1 MDRKSIS
8 ELYNSYLDKFTLNA
22 DGVPTFSKDDISVIQ
37 NAVEQIFSD
46 INKNQS
52 LEIGNN
58 RFLARGLKAYSDF
71 TEDGAQVLTTN
82 VIYPITQD
90 KKIIDLESLFDLNSS
105 FDGSI
110 ESIYK
115 RYDDVFR
122 NNFNEA
128 FIGNP
133 LTKEDNAQV
142 LENRKILTQMAQEY
156 DDFDP
161 FESDKD
167 VRDLFRTQQGTTQPT
182 GPQRGDQFYDP
193 KRKRQYVYE
202 GPDETFEGMHSF
214 ISDQGRTFVGN
225 LDDLEKFTDESRFL
239 NIDDL
244 SEYRS
249 AIDDLDTFLG
259 DIRHGSK
266 SMEDG
271 FWNKAQKAVRRVNKA
286 EGKVKKKI
294 KYHRM
299 ENDAYKKKKVLQ
311 GYINDWKQKH
321 TQQNTS
327 QPETTQRTRRRGNV
341 EHRQHTVPNRTVSQP
356 ESPSKKRRKGVH
368 KDQSETIF
376 VRDSFWANKQDPDL
390 EDMDGGPDWD
400 GGANDFDQ
408 GAYYEEDT
416 PEADVSPE
424 DDWTPE
430 YDDIPPGF
438 EDLGDEVIANLT
450 DEQIFKQAQNEEQLK
465 FFEKARNEARRR
477 LGLEEISFNMDTG
490 NNTINNNFNG
500 VNQERQQQGR
510 NNQQQQ
516 RGNQEHKID
525 TDKPWTWT
533 DDDIRTMADG
543 DPDAAMDLI
552 NQREQARQQQQQG
565 QNQQRQTQEQTK
577 NTAEETTGD
586 TSGSSNK
593 ETPKGNID
601 EETLKKRKIERQQR
615 SDRVRHAN
623 RRLKGKTGE
632 QLKNRSKGAL
642 RRGRAKGK
650 YTGKKF
656 RVKGGNLKQAVANT
670 IINEV
675 AEEAVENILH
685 PNMFNSLDQFA
696 DMSDDDIQHF
706 ADMIENEDLRKQR
719 TKEWKDKRKQ
729 ARNERKKQQKIDKQ
743 EKIEETINDLHE
755 QYVNGEYKQQIPMHE
770 KAKMNKIEFEV
781 DENGNTIIKKNK
793 LFGGSADG
801 DDIFGWMKKH
811 NIGLGEAINV
821 LSTIGS
827 YKDARKQGKGV
838 VSSIASAAGT
848 FVKGELLGFWG
859 SLGWEVAKGI
869 PKLAI
874 KGAETLYKENRKMN
888 SAANQQVFGGA
899 QFQDTQ
905 QLATMRQ
912 SGMEMAKMAQYNLQ
926 QTLMGAEATHLH
938 R

>member
-8 ELYNSYLDKFTLNA
+8 ELYNSYLDKFILNSE
-22 DGVPTFSKDDISVIQ
+22 GVPIHSRDDISVIQ
-37 NAVEQIFSD
+37 NAVNKVFDD
-46 INKNQS
+46 INKNQT

-58 RFLARGLKAYSDF
+58 RFMAKSLKAFNDF
-71 TEDGAQVLTTN
+71 TEDGAQVLTSN
-82 VIYPITQD
+82 IIYPITQD
-90 KKIIDLESLFDLNSS
+90 KKIIDLESLFDLNFS
-105 FDGSI
+105 FDGSV

-128 FIGNP
+128 FISSP
-133 LTKEDNAQV
+133 LTKEDSAQV
-142 LENRKILTQMAQEY
+142 LENRKILTQMTQEY

-167 VRDLFRTQQGTTQPT
+167 VRDLFKPQQGTTQPT

-202 GPDETFEGMHSF
+202 GPDDVFEGKHSF

-266 SMEDG
+266 SIEDG
-271 FWNKAQKAVRRVNKA
+271 FWDRAQKAVRRVNKA

-294 KYHRM
+294 KHHRM
-299 ENDAYKKKKVLQ
+299 ETDSYKKKKVLQ

-321 TQQNTS
+321 TQQQQQQSTP
-327 QPETTQRTRRRGNV
+327 QPETINQTG
-341 EHRQHTVPNRTVSQP
+341 
-356 ESPSKKRRKGVH
+356 
-368 KDQSETIF
+368 
-376 VRDSFWANKQDPDL
+376 PDL

-408 GAYYEEDT
+408 GAQYEEDIPDTNT
-416 PEADVSPE
+416 PPEEEWFSGHEGADDVPFGAE
-424 DDWTPE
+424 DF
-430 YDDIPPGF
+430 DDEF
-438 EDLGDEVIANLT
+438 LANLT
-450 DEQIFKQAQNEEQLK
+450 DDQILNQAQTNEELERYIK
-465 FFEKARNEARRR
+465 MRDDARAR
-477 LGLEEISFNMDTG
+477 LGMDNQTFNTETETK
-490 NNTINNNFNG
+490 TINNNFNG
-500 VNQERQQQGR
+500 VNQEH
-510 NNQQQQ
+510 QQQ
-516 RGNQEHKID
+516 RRNQEQNRSSGGNSNQQGNID
-525 TDKPWTWT
+525 MEKPWTWT
-533 DDDIRTMADG
+533 DDDIRAMADG
-543 DPDAAMDLI
+543 DPDTAQELI
-552 NQREQARQQQQQG
+552 NQREQAKQQQQQG

-577 NTAEETTGD
+577 ETAEQTTGD
-586 TSGSSNK
+586 TSTTK

-615 SDRVRHAN
+615 SDRIRHAN
-623 RRLKGKTGE
+623 KKLKGKTGK

-650 YTGKKF
+650 YTGNKF

-670 IINEV
+670 IVNEI
-675 AEEAVENILH
+675 AEEAVKNILH

-706 ADMIENEDLRKQR
+706 ADMIENEDLRNKR

-729 ARNERKKQQKIDKQ
+729 ARDERKKKAKANKQ
-743 EKIEETINDLHE
+743 ETMEAKINDLHE
-755 QYVNGEYKQQIPMHE
+755 QYVNGEYKQEIPMHE
-770 KAKMNKIEFEV
+770 KAKMNQIEFEV
-781 DENGNTIIKKNK
+781 DENGKTVIKKNK
-793 LFGGSADG
+793 LFGGSVDG

-821 LSTIGS
+821 ISTIGT
-827 YKDARKQGKGV
+827 YKDARKQGKSV
-838 VSSIASAAGT
+838 ASSIASAAGT

-869 PKLAI
+869 PKIAI

-888 SAANQQVFGGA
+888 SAANQQVFGDA